1 MHSLATAAVS
11 RQPEGSDPRG
21 SGALRAPSVAE
32 LLGRGRGGVI
42 EGGKRPER
50 PSGNRRRW
58 GGVGPRGARQQA
70 GMWSLAWGRA
80 GGWALC
86 VRLVCALGVC
96 PLACRL
102 SQQALGAGV
111 ALGRGVGRAGRC
123 GPAGT
128 AAAGGRSAAR
138 VTSAAGRSGS

>member
-42 EGGKRPER
+42 EGRRRPER

-86 VRLVCALGVC
+86 VRLVCA
-96 PLACRL
+96 PWLAGSPSRR
-102 SQQALGAGV
+102 SV
-111 ALGRGVGRAGRC
+111 RA
-123 GPAGT
+123 
-128 AAAGGRSAAR
+128 
-138 VTSAAGRSGS
+138 